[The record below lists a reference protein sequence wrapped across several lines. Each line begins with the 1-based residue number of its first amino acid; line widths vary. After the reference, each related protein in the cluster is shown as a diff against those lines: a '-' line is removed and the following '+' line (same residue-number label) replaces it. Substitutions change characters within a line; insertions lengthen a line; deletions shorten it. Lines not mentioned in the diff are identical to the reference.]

1 MVGGEQHEKH
11 PVGDKAT
18 KKKYNA
24 NKEKQSSPSSK
35 NIWTKLKNFFL
46 NK

>member
-11 PVGDKAT
+11 LVADKAT

-24 NKEKQSSPSSK
+24 DKNEKSSASSK
-35 NIWTKLKNFFL
+35 SFWTKLKNYFL